1 MAFQNNFV
9 TSFGSVRTLAAS
21 FIILLNGCAGM
32 SSVRTKQV
40 DLRPDDKV
48 AQCRFITIE
57 TRSLGR
63 GNPASG
69 SFWANKLLAGMGVG
83 LEKRGI
89 KMEEAEDLTGMASEV
104 DTVVYIQT
112 TQTSGPY
119 GSGNSATFVLEVW
132 RYPEKRRAATY
143 QVMADVS
150 LPGLT
155 WNAVAEKFLTMV
167 LDERNVLRAANR

>member
-1 MAFQNNFV
+1 MALQNNFIMSLRLV
-9 TSFGSVRTLAAS
+9 PIAAVS
-21 FIILLNGCAGM
+21 LVMLVSGCAGM
-32 SSVRTKQV
+32 SSVKTKQV

-48 AQCRFITIE
+48 TQCRFITIE

-63 GNPASG
+63 GNPVTG
-69 SFWANKLLAGMGVG
+69 SFWANKLLVGLRVG

-104 DTVVYIQT
+104 DTVVYIHT

-132 RYPEKRRAATY
+132 RHPEKRRAVTY

-155 WNAVAEKFLTMV
+155 WNAVAEKFLATA
-167 LDERNVLRAANR
+167 LDERNVLRAAK